1 MCTETQKW
9 KMKLFKI
16 NMFTKRIFFD
26 DFLSGVRFKK
36 NKRKIKEND
45 KQTVCRKLQF
55 NELSEYK
62 LKKKIIQYKTKNTRN
77 KIRHCYFI
85 KVVEEMMITRK

>member
-16 NMFTKRIFFD
+16 NMFTKRIFYD

-36 NKRKIKEND
+36 NKRKIKQKDQEI
-45 KQTVCRKLQF
+45 VCRKLQF
-55 NELSEYK
+55 N
-62 LKKKIIQYKTKNTRN
+62 
-77 KIRHCYFI
+77 
-85 KVVEEMMITRK
+85 

>member
-26 DFLSGVRFKK
+26 DLVSGVRFKK
-36 NKRKIKEND
+36 NKRKIKQND
-45 KQTVCRKLQF
+45 QQTVCRKLQF
-55 NELSEYK
+55 NELNEFK
-62 LKKKIIQYKTKNTRN
+62 LKKKILQHRIKN
-77 KIRHCYFI
+77 KLRHCYFM
-85 KVVEEMMITRK
+85 KVA